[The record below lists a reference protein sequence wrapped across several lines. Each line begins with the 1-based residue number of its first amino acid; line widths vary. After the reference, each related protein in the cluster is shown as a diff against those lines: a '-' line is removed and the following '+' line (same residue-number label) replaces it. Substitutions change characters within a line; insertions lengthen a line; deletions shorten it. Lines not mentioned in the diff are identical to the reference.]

1 MMERQTS
8 LTQSVTRALN
18 ILQCFN
24 DETPE
29 LRVTDICARLGLT
42 ASLVSRLLITLEYDG
57 FVERDPESS
66 VYRLG
71 RSIITLAGVAL
82 NHNQLRV
89 EALTEMQRVSAETGL
104 GVNLSVLDNDSI
116 YYLAHVDGKHT
127 PRAYTLIGRRNP
139 LHATA
144 MGKVLLAYLPP
155 KARIACLEGL
165 TLHAYTVHTIA
176 DAAQLEAELDNV
188 VTQGYATEV
197 EELALGRACIS
208 CPVRDRRG
216 NVIAAM
222 SISGPLSS
230 LKLDHR
236 RQELIDLTMETADRV
251 SIRLGYITAP
261 RMVTD
266 WRPPQP
272 LPNNAKE

>member
-1 MMERQTS
+1 MERQTS
-8 LTQSVTRALN
+8 LTQSVTRALH
-18 ILQCFN
+18 ILQCFT
-24 DETPE
+24 DDTPE
-29 LRVTDICARLGLT
+29 LRVTDISARLGLT
-42 ASLVSRLLITLEYDG
+42 ASLVSRLLITLEHEG
-57 FVERDPESS
+57 FVKRDPESG

-89 EALTEMQRVSAETGL
+89 EALAEMQRVAAETGL
-104 GVNLSVLDNDSI
+104 GVNLSVLDDDSI
-116 YYLAHVDGKHT
+116 YYLAHVDAKHS
-127 PRAYTLIGRRNP
+127 PRAYTLVGRRNP

-155 KARIACLEGL
+155 EARAACLERL
-165 TLHAYTVHTIA
+165 TFHAYTIHTIT
-176 DAAQLEAELDNV
+176 DAQRLEAELNDIV
-188 VTQGYATEV
+188 KQGYATEI

-208 CPVRDRRG
+208 CPVRDKRG
-216 NVIAAM
+216 HIIAAM

-230 LKLDHR
+230 LKLDSR
-236 RQELIDLTMETADRV
+236 RQELIDLAMETADRV

-261 RMVTD
+261 RMVAA

-272 LPNNAKE
+272 LPNNGRS